1 MPRSSSSIL
10 PSSIG
15 LIIHLP
21 MKTAKNQVLTSAV
34 AGGVIPMPRG
44 VRLTEGMRVQIV
56 PLDALPSDPPF
67 LKAMLKLA
75 DQRLARKQANRRK
88 SVIK

>member
-1 MPRSSSSIL
+1 MPNSIRL
-10 PSSIG
+10 V
-15 LIIHLP
+15 IHIP
-21 MKTAKNQVLTSAV
+21 MKAAKNKVLTSAV

-67 LKAMLKLA
+67 LKTMLKLA
-75 DQRLARKQANRRK
+75 DQRQARKQARRRK
-88 SVIK
+88 SAIK

>member
-1 MPRSSSSIL
+1 MPNSIWL
-10 PSSIG
+10 V
-15 LIIHLP
+15 IHIP
-21 MKTAKNQVLTSAV
+21 MKAAKNKVLTSAV

-67 LKAMLKLA
+67 LKTMLKLA
-75 DQRLARKQANRRK
+75 DQRQARKQARRRK
-88 SVIK
+88 SAIK

>member
-1 MPRSSSSIL
+1 LPNSIRL
-10 PSSIG
+10 V
-15 LIIHLP
+15 IHIP
-21 MKTAKNQVLTSAV
+21 MKAAKNKVLTSAV

-67 LKAMLKLA
+67 LKTMLKLA
-75 DQRLARKQANRRK
+75 DQRQARKQARRRK
-88 SVIK
+88 SAIK